1 MNSSAAVESSAGKS
15 SEPAP
20 APPGHF
26 RPARALIGWLP
37 PDGAHQLLVS
47 GLPNQTIG
55 PEVVARARSARDFA
69 SKGPPIKQ
77 TNVVG
82 GPPNGIGEH
91 LALLRQ
97 NALNLFDEGFRVC
110 TVDVSQLYAIQPT
123 TFIDHHAAA
132 VATLDPDDTRAIAGV
147 TLPLAVEMELA
158 VGQDPGQK
166 TITLSSSNLN
176 LQAVGFVQPE
186 MGPNGCALGFQTTVS
201 NSLLQVAHFD
211 GCYYCR
217 DGHTRALQLLKRG
230 ITRVPAL
237 VKEFSSYSEVAP
249 RPNLLPEAVAHG
261 ANPPTLED
269 FLDDRVSSDVLLPMT
284 RKAIVISASEIEIP
298 V

>member
-1 MNSSAAVESSAGKS
+1 MNSSAAVETSADKPP
-15 SEPAP
+15 EPAL
-20 APPGHF
+20 PGHF

-47 GLPNQTIG
+47 GLADQRIRH
-55 PEVVARARSARDFA
+55 EVVARARSARDFA
-69 SKGPPIKQ
+69 SKRPPIKQ
-77 TNVVG
+77 TNIVD

-97 NALNLFDEGFRVC
+97 NAQYLFDEGFRVC

-123 TFIDHHAAA
+123 TFTDYHAAA
-132 VATLDPDDTRAIAGV
+132 VATLDPDDTLAIAAV
-147 TLPLAVEMELA
+147 TLPLAVEVQLA
-158 VGQDPGQK
+158 VGQDPAQK

-176 LQAVGFVQPE
+176 LQAVGFLQPQ
-186 MGPNGCALGFQTTVS
+186 MGPNGCAVGFQTTVS
-201 NSLLQVAHFD
+201 NSLLQVARFD

-237 VKEFSSYSEVAP
+237 VKEFASYSEVAP
-249 RPNLLPEAVAHG
+249 RQNLLPEAVAHG
-261 ANPPTLED
+261 ANPPTLQD
-269 FLDDRVSSDVLLPMT
+269 FLDDRASAEVLLPMT
-284 RKAIVISASEIEIP
+284 RKAVVISASEIEIP